1 MHYNVKLGA
10 ALLVAMAASGC
21 GGGSD
26 TTTQGNTAPI
36 ANSGAVSTAE
46 DTQVAV
52 VLRATDAE
60 GDPLS
65 FTLRSQPTH
74 GVLQGTP
81 PNLIY
86 IPATDYNGA
95 DTITF
100 IASDGRAQ
108 SAVGTINIT
117 VTPINDAPVANAQTL
132 NINSVQPVGI
142 TLTGSDPEGSQLSF
156 SVVTQPTLGTLS
168 GTPPNLTYTA
178 SQSGSDSF
186 QYIVNDGVLDSAPAT
201 VSLAVAL
208 PPPTS
213 TGRVSVLGPLGGA
226 TLAVYE
232 IPNFDTPAFS
242 TTTSQ
247 GAALTGIGLY
257 SIPPSVV
264 HAGSAYLIIV
274 TGGQDFDVDNDGII
288 DPALSAN
295 RGSIHAVLSAD
306 QISSGAANINLLTEA
321 AYHRVSYLLAAGYSN
336 ADVFDELSR
345 RARYMLNANLTGDAR
360 IDRFDLSA
368 WDARINQSAVQP
380 NIGPYAALAATIR
393 AGNFRLADALQLSD
407 PIVAT
412 IAVPGARTVEVI
424 GNFAYALGTTGPGLQ
439 TFDVSDIRH
448 PVALGSLAV
457 GGVLNSARE
466 GNNLFLLIGTPE
478 NGTSQIASVDLTNAS
493 APRLVGTAVA
503 GLVDFPSPTNH
514 PVAVHGNSAYVAGP
528 LGISTYQFTN
538 TSLFRI
544 SASGPNPPTYSP
556 SGPIAVGGNY
566 AFLGTTS
573 FGVAIWNISIG
584 PQPFEVRTF
593 GTNLSNVDDVLIFGS
608 RLFVST
614 IGGLA
619 EYDLTPLLSDANN
632 DPTLLALYPEFSGR
646 LEAVPNGLNVGTTL
660 LDVSLPGHATKVR
673 QLLLASESPASTLRP
688 SASGYVG
695 VQPLQVG
702 AGALTQPPSAA
713 QFLTVDASEGSASR
727 FIQRVP
733 ATGFINDLAS
743 ANGAVF
749 AATDRAVDSFQ
760 IVSGNLV
767 RSASISLLD
776 SSLGVIGR
784 LTAEGR
790 YAYWV
795 STGARTLSIVD
806 ESIPSAPFA
815 FRGPTPLPC
824 FARDVSV
831 SNGIA
836 YVTCSGSIV
845 EVSLGGLNNPVVI
858 SDSRQSGVFVTPL
871 IRGTLLYV
879 SGSGGLSIFDVSH
892 IGTVNLVGQLAL
904 QNPGPNDLGFEVRL
918 QGSLAYMSVSGQGL
932 YTIDISQPDRPLL
945 LSILPIRIGN
955 TRFLPAGNIGY
966 AFNGGLNVI
975 DIANP
980 AAPKLLY
987 SLDDLVVS
995 DAVVVG
1001 DRLVTR
1007 SATTAGLL
1015 PAVKYRLP

>member
-1 MHYNVKLGA
+1 
-10 ALLVAMAASGC
+10 
-21 GGGSD
+21 
-26 TTTQGNTAPI
+26 
-36 ANSGAVSTAE
+36 
-46 DTQVAV
+46 
-52 VLRATDAE
+52 
-60 GDPLS
+60 
-65 FTLRSQPTH
+65 
-74 GVLQGTP
+74 
-81 PNLIY
+81 
-86 IPATDYNGA
+86 
-95 DTITF
+95 
-100 IASDGRAQ
+100 
-108 SAVGTINIT
+108 
-117 VTPINDAPVANAQTL
+117 
-132 NINSVQPVGI
+132 
-142 TLTGSDPEGSQLSF
+142 
-156 SVVTQPTLGTLS
+156 
-168 GTPPNLTYTA
+168 
-178 SQSGSDSF
+178 
-186 QYIVNDGVLDSAPAT
+186 
-201 VSLAVAL
+201 
-208 PPPTS
+208 
-213 TGRVSVLGPLGGA
+213 
-226 TLAVYE
+226 
-232 IPNFDTPAFS
+232 
-242 TTTSQ
+242 
-247 GAALTGIGLY
+247 
-257 SIPPSVV
+257 V
-264 HAGSAYLIIV
+264 HAGSAYLVVV
-274 TGGQDFDVDNDGII
+274 TGGQDFDADNDGII
-288 DPALSAN
+288 DPAPSLN

-306 QISSGAANINLLTEA
+306 QIGPGAANINVLTGV

-360 IDRFDLSA
+360 IDRLDLSA
-368 WDARINQSAVQP
+368 WDARTNQSGVQP
-380 NIGPYAALAATIR
+380 NIGPYAALATTIR

-412 IAVPGARTVEVI
+412 AAVPGARTVEVI

-478 NGTSQIASVDLTNAS
+478 NGTNQIASVDLTNAS

-503 GLVDFPSPTNH
+503 GVVDFPSPTNH
-514 PVAVHGNSAYVAGP
+514 PVAVRGNSAYVAGP
-528 LGISTYQFTN
+528 SGISTYQFTS

-566 AFLGTTS
+566 AFLGTTT

-593 GTNLSNVDDVLIFGS
+593 GANLSNVDDVLVFGS

-614 IGGLA
+614 AGGLA

-673 QLLLASESPASTLRP
+673 QLLLAFDSPTSVLRP
-688 SASGYVG
+688 SAGGYVG
-695 VQPLQVG
+695 VQPLQVD

-713 QFLTVDASEGSASR
+713 QFLTVDASEGSAAR

-733 ATGFINDLAS
+733 ATGFIFDLAS
-743 ANGAVF
+743 VNGAVF
-749 AATDRAVDSFQ
+749 AATDRAIDSFQ

-784 LTAEGR
+784 LTAEGNN
-790 YAYWV
+790 AYWV
-795 STGARTLSIVD
+795 SSGAGILSIVD
-806 ESIPSAPFA
+806 ESVPSAPFA
-815 FRGPTPLPC
+815 FRGPTPLQC
-824 FARDVSV
+824 IARDVSV

-836 YVTCSGSIV
+836 YITCSGSIV
-845 EVSLGGLNNPVVI
+845 EVSFGDLNNPVVI
-858 SDSRQSGVFVTPL
+858 SNSRQSVGLLQTPL

-904 QNPGPNDLGFEVRL
+904 QNPGSNVIGFEVRL
-918 QGSLAYMSVSGQGL
+918 QGNLAYMSVSGQGL

-945 LSILPIRIGN
+945 LSILPIRTGN

-966 AFNGGLNVI
+966 AFNGGLNVV
-975 DIANP
+975 DITNP
-980 AAPKLLY
+980 ATPKLLY

-1007 SATTAGLL
+1007 SATTVGLL